1 MVIEAPQVKVFTPS
15 QYQQGVFDWID
26 TGKGDAVVN
35 AVAGSGKT
43 TTLLQAATRLK
54 VKRALF
60 VAFNKLIADELSKK
74 LQASGSIMRSSTIH
88 SFGKD
93 CLEKHLNVKTNVV
106 GNKYLK
112 LCRNYLKAQGI
123 KHKGVVNNLKK
134 LVSLCQLTLSDPT
147 EKNLLH
153 IVGHYDLKDINVT
166 DNTWLIMVP
175 AVRAILDL
183 GVQAYLQEH
192 VIDFNDMVWLP
203 TICSV
208 AVPQY
213 DFIFVDECQ
222 DLNKAQLE
230 LILKGRASGGRF
242 LFVGDRRQSLYGF
255 AGADTES
262 VDNIVKRTRAVEL
275 PLSICYRCATSHIT
289 LAQQVV
295 PEIEPSPYAEH
306 GEVGIMKS
314 AELAQVTPSAE
325 NTVAILCRMTAPL
338 VSACLKMISEGRRAI
353 VRGKDIG
360 RSITDII
367 DNIAEMKTSGPLRVV
382 DIPEGLDYYRQVQ
395 LAGLQAKEDNE
406 LAIEALYDRCE
417 TVTALLQA
425 YLASCEQADT
435 TPFLDGFKAFIE
447 AKFDDSLDDNMFV
460 FSTVHKSKGLEFDTV
475 FLLESAR
482 TMPHPA
488 AKKAWQVDQ
497 EYNIIYVALTRAK
510 QRLYFL
516 DKAIPWL
523 RLPKT
528 EEELQQ
534 DAEVHRKL
542 LEMAAQVPAGS
553 IIEDA
558 DGVMLVA
565 GEEVPAKSETAAP
578 AAAKKGRGRPRKGG
592 ATAAIR
598 DRVNISLDVDVIRFL
613 RTKEN
618 YSEWLESFV
627 LASPE
632 FDAFI
637 KDE

>member
-1 MVIEAPQVKVFTPS
+1 MIDTPVKVFTPS
-15 QYQQGVFDWID
+15 KYQQGVFDWIENE
-26 TGKGDAVVN
+26 TGDAVVN

-43 TTLLQAATRLK
+43 TTLLQAATQLK

-60 VAFNKLIADELSKK
+60 VAFNKLIADELSNK
-74 LQASGSIMRSSTIH
+74 LRDSGSIMRASTIH

-93 CLEKHLNVKTNVV
+93 CLEKHLNTKARVQS
-106 GNKYLK
+106 NKYLK
-112 LCRNYLKAQGI
+112 LCRAYLKAQGI
-123 KHKGVVNNLKK
+123 KHEGVVRNLYK
-134 LVSLCQLTLSDPT
+134 LVNFSQLTLLEPT

-153 IVGHYDLKDINVT
+153 IVDHYDLKDIKVT
-166 DNTWLIMVP
+166 DNTWLILVP
-175 AVRAILDL
+175 AVQVILDQ
-183 GVQAYLQEH
+183 GIQAYLQEH

-203 TICSV
+203 TVLNV

-213 DFIFVDECQ
+213 NFIFVDECQ

-230 LILKGRASGGRF
+230 LILKGRAPGGRF

-262 VDNIVKRTRAVEL
+262 VDNIVKRTHAVEL
-275 PLSICYRCATSHIT
+275 PLSICYRCATSHIEV
-289 LAQQVV
+289 ARQVV
-295 PEIEPSPYAEH
+295 SEIEPSPYAPA
-306 GEVGIMKS
+306 GEVGIIKY
-314 AELAQVTPSAE
+314 AELAQVEPSAE

-360 RSITDII
+360 KSITDII
-367 DNIAEMKTSGPLRVV
+367 DKLQELKTSSQLRVI

-395 LAGLQAKEDNE
+395 LAALQVREDNE
-406 LAIEALYDRCE
+406 LAIEALYDRCD

-425 YLASCEQADT
+425 YLAECEQANS
-435 TPFLDGFKAFIE
+435 TPFLDGFKNFITS
-447 AKFDDSLDDNMFV
+447 KFDDSLDDNMFV
-460 FSTVHKSKGLEFDTV
+460 FSTVHKAKGLEFDSV
-475 FLLESAR
+475 YLLEAAR

-488 AKKAWQVDQ
+488 AKKDWQIDQ

-516 DKAIPWL
+516 DKPISWL
-523 RLPKT
+523 KLPT
-528 EEELQQ
+528 TDEEME
-534 DAEVHRKL
+534 AEEIHSKL
-542 LEMAAQVPAGS
+542 LERAQPLPAGS
-553 IIEDA
+553 IVD
-558 DGVMLVA
+558 
-565 GEEVPAKSETAAP
+565 GEETTAT
-578 AAAKKGRGRPRKGG
+578 KIDTGSRRGRGRPRKGG
-592 ATAAIR
+592 VTAAIR

-632 FDAFI
+632 FDEFI
-637 KDE
+637 KQE

>member
-1 MVIEAPQVKVFTPS
+1 MVSEAKVFTPS

-26 TGKGDAVVN
+26 TGKGDVVVN

-54 VKRALF
+54 VRRALF
-60 VAFNKLIADELSKK
+60 VAFNRLIADELSKK
-74 LQASGSIMRSSTIH
+74 LRDSGSIMGASTIH
-88 SFGKD
+88 SFGKN
-93 CLEKHLNVKTNVV
+93 CLERHLNTKLRVQ

-123 KHKGVVNNLKK
+123 KHEGIVRNLYK
-134 LVSLCQLTLSDPT
+134 LVNFSQLTLSDPT

-153 IVGHYDLKDINVT
+153 IVDHYDLKDIKIA
-166 DNTWLIMVP
+166 DNTWFVLVP
-175 AVRAILDL
+175 AVRAVLDL
-183 GVQAYLQEH
+183 GVQAYLQEQ

-203 TICSV
+203 TICNV
-208 AVPQY
+208 TVPQY
-213 DFIFVDECQ
+213 DFVFVDECQ

-230 LILKGRASGGRF
+230 LILKGRAPGGRF

-262 VDNIVKRTRAVEL
+262 VDNIVKRTHAVEL
-275 PLSICYRCATSHIT
+275 PLSICYRCATSHIEV
-289 LAQQVV
+289 ARQVV
-295 PEIEPSPYAEH
+295 KEIEPSPYAPA
-306 GEVGIMKS
+306 GEVGIMKT
-314 AELAQVTPSAE
+314 AALAQVEPSAE

-360 RSITDII
+360 KSITDII
-367 DNIAEMKTSGPLRVV
+367 DKIAEMKNNGLLRVV
-382 DIPEGLDYYRQVQ
+382 DIPEGVDYYRAVQ
-395 LAGLQAKEDNE
+395 LTALQAKEDNE
-406 LAIEALYDRCE
+406 LAIEALYDRCD

-425 YLASCEQADT
+425 YLAECEQANSK
-435 TPFLDGFKAFIE
+435 PFLDGFKAFIE

-460 FSTVHKSKGLEFDTV
+460 FSTVHKAKGLEFDTV
-475 FLLESAR
+475 FLLEAAR

-488 AKKAWQVDQ
+488 AKKDWQIDQ

-528 EEELQQ
+528 DEEIEQE
-534 DAEVHRKL
+534 AIHGKL
-542 LEMAAQVPAGS
+542 LEVAEEVPAGS
-553 IIEDA
+553 IIHDVNA
-558 DGVMLVA
+558 DGEAVTIVA
-565 GEEVPAKSETAAP
+565 GTAATP
-578 AAAKKGRGRPRKGG
+578 ATAKRGKGRPRKGG
-592 ATAAIR
+592 ATAAVR

-613 RTKEN
+613 RTRKN

-627 LASPE
+627 LSDPE
-632 FDAFI
+632 FDEFI
-637 KDE
+637 KQE